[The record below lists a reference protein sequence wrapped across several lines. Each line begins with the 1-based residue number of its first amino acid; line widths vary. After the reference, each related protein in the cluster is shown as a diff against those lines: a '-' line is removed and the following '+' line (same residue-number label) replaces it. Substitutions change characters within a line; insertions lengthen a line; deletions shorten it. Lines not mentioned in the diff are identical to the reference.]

1 MFCHFFLNNVVFLTR
16 GKNYCKSTKSILLY
30 SHCKMHPYVAAPSHL
45 CFSKLDWRRGSLG
58 RKGVIKLDCG
68 EREGLLIPENIHR
81 GKLEEYARVS
91 TI

>member
-1 MFCHFFLNNVVFLTR
+1 MWQHRRT
-16 GKNYCKSTKSILLY
+16 
-30 SHCKMHPYVAAPSHL
+30 YVSQNFH
-45 CFSKLDWRRGSLG
+45 SLDWRKSSLV

-68 EREGLLIPENIHR
+68 EREGLLVPENIHR

>member
-1 MFCHFFLNNVVFLTR
+1 MKVKIKVQVLNPFCYTVVAKCTVIWQHRPTYVSQAGHLFF
-16 GKNYCKSTKSILLY
+16 
-30 SHCKMHPYVAAPSHL
+30 HW
-45 CFSKLDWRRGSLG
+45 LDWRKSSLV

>member
-1 MFCHFFLNNVVFLTR
+1 
-16 GKNYCKSTKSILLY
+16 
-30 SHCKMHPYVAAPSHL
+30 
-45 CFSKLDWRRGSLG
+45 LDWRRSSLV

-91 TI
+91 AIYSISHGPFQSTPKVVCDRITPVTTSEYSEY

>member
-1 MFCHFFLNNVVFLTR
+1 
-16 GKNYCKSTKSILLY
+16 
-30 SHCKMHPYVAAPSHL
+30 MHRYVAVPYVSPTGNLLFHW
-45 CFSKLDWRRGSLG
+45 LDWRKSSFG

>member
-1 MFCHFFLNNVVFLTR
+1 MK
-16 GKNYCKSTKSILLY
+16 GKIIALSTKSILLY
-30 SHCKMHPYVAAPSHL
+30 SRFKMHRYVAAPSHYVSQTGNL
-45 CFSKLDWRRGSLG
+45 LFLWLDWRGSSLG